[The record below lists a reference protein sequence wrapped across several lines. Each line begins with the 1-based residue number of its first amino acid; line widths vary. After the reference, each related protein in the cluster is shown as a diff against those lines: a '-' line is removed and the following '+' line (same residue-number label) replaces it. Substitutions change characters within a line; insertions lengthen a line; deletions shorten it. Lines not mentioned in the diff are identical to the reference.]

1 MEGKTVNTINDRP
14 KIEVMK
20 QKMMK
25 KSREN
30 LENLENCQLK
40 ESPSLNKLIKTVNDV
55 GQFWK
60 DLDEKEN
67 REIIFTGPNQGH
79 LTEIIQKTQTYKNST
94 A

>member
-1 MEGKTVNTINDRP
+1 
-14 KIEVMK
+14 MK

-25 KSREN
+25 TSREN
-30 LENLENCQLK
+30 LENLENYQLK

-60 DLDEKEN
+60 DFDEKEN
-67 REIIFTGPNQGH
+67 REIIFTGPNQGQ

>member
-1 MEGKTVNTINDRP
+1 
-14 KIEVMK
+14 MK
-20 QKMMK
+20 QKIMK

-30 LENLENCQLK
+30 LKNLENYEYQLK

-60 DLDEKEN
+60 DFDEKEN